1 MLGQK
6 LGKFKLNNF
15 FRKKKSGFSLI
26 ELLLVFVLLMGMTT
40 LFLRQVAYKKKA
52 SIQDLAFQVQEV
64 TQKVFY
70 TSIIEGKVYAMHL
83 FFEENKLLTDI
94 AYGEYNTNNPSGE
107 GMLNKKK
114 IKNPFRIESF
124 FVNGKDEMLVKSKQI
139 WVLFYPDGHC
149 QEITFSIVD
158 KDGKE
163 KYSFMVNPFTGSVED
178 AL

>member
-1 MLGQK
+1 
-6 LGKFKLNNF
+6 
-15 FRKKKSGFSLI
+15 
-26 ELLLVFVLLMGMTT
+26 MTT
-40 LFLRQVAYKKKA
+40 LFLKQVANKKA
-52 SIQDLAFQVQEV
+52 PSIQDLAYQVQEV

-94 AYGEYNTNNPSGE
+94 AYVEYNSNSPSGE
-107 GMLNKKK
+107 VLNKKK

-124 FVNGKDEMLVKSKQI
+124 FVNGKDEMLVQSKQI

-158 KDGKE
+158 KDNKAR
-163 KYSFMVNPFTGSVED
+163 YSFMVNPFTGNVED

>member
-1 MLGQK
+1 
-6 LGKFKLNNF
+6 
-15 FRKKKSGFSLI
+15 
-26 ELLLVFVLLMGMTT
+26 MGMTT
-40 LFLRQVAYKKKA
+40 LFLKQVANKKA
-52 SIQDLAFQVQEV
+52 PSIQDLASQVQEV

-94 AYGEYNTNNPSGE
+94 AYGEYNSNSPSGE
-107 GMLNKKK
+107 VLNKRK

-124 FVNGKDEMLVKSKQI
+124 FVNGKDEMLVQSKQI

-158 KDGKE
+158 KDRQAR
-163 KYSFMVNPFTGSVED
+163 YSFMVNPFTGSVED